1 MNCQFCNAEIPDN
14 SEFCLLCGQNLK
26 ATKTD
31 TLHEEG
37 TENTTLL
44 QSVEN
49 ASSSDLILNK
59 THIPQKKSKFCK
71 HCGGLIDSETRK
83 CTSCG
88 KNSFTISI
96 KNLLIV
102 ISILLLIT
110 SITYFVLQRNTYLEA
125 IAAAEENIT
134 EAEKN
139 ITEKESIINTLETDN
154 ASLEDKIKSLNTQ
167 LNNQITESKK
177 KISLLEKDSKTLDV
191 ILSFLQSSNAGFASS
206 KFKASD
212 KIFVVDKNDIQ
223 TSFTLTCGFS
233 GSTTVSTR
241 NSGSSANIVF
251 TQNQWYGA
259 TTKLLISP
267 RSVGTTIITF
277 SNDQN
282 TQTFKILIVVID

>member
-1 MNCQFCNAEIPDN
+1 MKCQFCDQVIPDN
-14 SEFCLLCGQNLK
+14 SEFCLLCGQSLK
-26 ATKTD
+26 ATNAD

-37 TENTTLL
+37 TINNALV

-49 ASSSDLILNK
+49 ASSSDQILNK
-59 THIPQKKSKFCK
+59 THISQKKSKFCK
-71 HCGGLIDSETRK
+71 HCGGLIDPETRK

-88 KNSFTISI
+88 KKLFTISI
-96 KNLLIV
+96 KNLLLV
-102 ISILLLIT
+102 ISILLLIA

-125 IAAAEENIT
+125 IAAAEENV
-134 EAEKN
+134 
-139 ITEKESIINTLETDN
+139 TEKESIINTLKTDN
-154 ASLEDKIKSLNTQ
+154 ASLEGKIKSLSTQ
-167 LNNQITESKK
+167 LNNQITESEK

-212 KIFVVDKNDIQ
+212 KIFVVDKNDVQ

-233 GSTTVSTR
+233 GSTTVITR